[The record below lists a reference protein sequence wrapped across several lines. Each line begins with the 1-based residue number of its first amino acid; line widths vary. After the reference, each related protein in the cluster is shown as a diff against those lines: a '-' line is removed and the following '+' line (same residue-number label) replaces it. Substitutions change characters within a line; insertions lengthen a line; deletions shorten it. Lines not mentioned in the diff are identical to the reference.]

1 MRDVLRSYKIFNI
14 DPKQSR
20 PKDFWK
26 GVLHY
31 RDHMMNKFA
40 GEVKTRNKF
49 VCPLCGSKKGSDF
62 LIYKKYQLVDCSK
75 CGLVSPNVDF
85 TKLGN
90 HDVYDDEVYKRD
102 VKFNVLNTYDY
113 RKKTLAPE
121 RLNYI
126 LEKTK
131 IPKNKIKLLDV
142 GCGPG
147 YLLSYL
153 KDNGVKYKGLEL
165 ADFLV
170 DICKQKGLNVES
182 ADLKSEK
189 DKSYN
194 MITLYDVL
202 EHLTNPLSLFR
213 TINKKVVK
221 NGFVLAHTPNI
232 HSPSFLLMAENQNN
246 LYPFQH
252 ICFFDQKSLDY
263 LAKETGFKVHS
274 IDYYGLDMMDYFC
287 MKSHEDRFDYLGKL
301 KDFIP
306 LVQAII
312 DKQNISNHMRI
323 IFQKI
328 ND

>member
-1 MRDVLRSYKIFNI
+1 MLKGYKIFNI
-14 DPKQSR
+14 DSKQSR

-26 GVLHY
+26 NVLVY
-31 RDHMMNKFA
+31 KDHMMNKFA
-40 GEVKTRNKF
+40 SSIKTRNKF
-49 VCPLCGSKKGSDF
+49 VCPLCGSQKGDNF
-62 LIYKKYQLVDCSK
+62 LSYNKYQLIDCSK

-90 HDVYDDEVYKRD
+90 HGVYDDEVYKRD
-102 VKFNVLNTYDY
+102 VRINVLNTYDY

-131 IPKNKIKLLDV
+131 ISKNRIKLLDV

-165 ADFLV
+165 SDFLV
-170 DICKQKGLNVES
+170 KICKNRGLNVES
-182 ADLKSEK
+182 ADLKNEK
-189 DKSYN
+189 DGSYN
-194 MITLYDVL
+194 IITLYDVL
-202 EHLTNPLSLFR
+202 EHLTDPITLFK
-213 TINKKVVK
+213 TINKKLIK
-221 NGFVLAHTPNI
+221 NGFVIAHTPNI
-232 HSPSFLLMAENQNN
+232 HSLSFLLMGKDQNN

-252 ICFFDQKSLDY
+252 ICFFDQRSLDY
-263 LAKETGFKVHS
+263 LAKKTGFKVHS
-274 IDYYGLDMMDYFC
+274 VDYYGLDVMDYFC
-287 MKSHEDRFDYLGKL
+287 MKNYEDRFDYSSRL

-306 LVQAII
+306 LMQAII

-323 IFQKI
+323 VFQKS